1 MNMNTFLS
9 RVLPLIVVVL
19 LLATGSFYVV
29 KEGQTAIVLNLGR
42 VARADIG
49 PGLHFKVPLIE
60 SARIFDR
67 RLQVLDAGA
76 ERYLDSERKDLSVD
90 FFALGMIENASAFYR
105 ATNGDESVAIER
117 LAPIIKDALRN
128 EINSRTLK
136 EVVSGNRSE
145 VVKQQ
150 LDTINEGAKNVGVRI
165 IDLRLK
171 QIELPTDSDVI
182 GDVYNRMRAQRQ
194 QVASKLRAEG
204 EEQARLIRAQAD
216 RDSTVIVSEAERD
229 AQKLR
234 GEGDAQAARLYAQS
248 AQKDPGFYAFQRSL
262 DAYRASFKDGEAV
275 IVLDRNDPF
284 LQYLRNDR

>member
-9 RVLPLIVVVL
+9 RILPIIVVVL
-19 LLATGSFYVV
+19 LLATGSFYIV

-105 ATNGDESVAIER
+105 ATNGDESVAVQR

-136 EVVSGNRSE
+136 EVVSGDRGE
-145 VVKQQ
+145 VTRQQ
-150 LDTINEGAKNVGVRI
+150 LDIINQGAKNVGVRI
-165 IDLRLK
+165 VDLRLK

-194 QVASKLRAEG
+194 QVASRLRAEG
-204 EEQARLIRAQAD
+204 EEQARQIRAQAD
-216 RDSTVIVSEAERD
+216 RDRTVIVSEAERD

-234 GEGDAQAARLYAQS
+234 GEGDAEAARLYAS
-248 AQKDPGFYAFQRSL
+248 AAQKDAGFYAFQRSL
-262 DAYRASFKDGEAV
+262 EAYRGSFKGSDSV

-284 LQYLRNDR
+284 LQYLRSGR